1 MQALRLNEK
10 VAIVTGA
17 GSGIGRAIALGFA
30 EEGARVVL
38 VDRDEAGGAST
49 LGLVTAAG
57 GDAHLVVADVSRGAD
72 TERIVAETVRVFGR
86 LDALVNNAAVM
97 VSKAVPELSEEE
109 WDHVVGV
116 NLKGVFLCSKQAILC
131 FRRQGGGGTI
141 VNMAS
146 VNSFYAEAGIAA
158 YCAAKGGVQQLTRAM
173 AIDHSAEGIRVNCI
187 CPGWI
192 DTPMN
197 AGFFATPGARAFA
210 DKLHPIGRIGQP
222 AEIAAVATFLVSDAA
237 SFVTGAS
244 IVADGGFSAGLS
256 GQIGIKID

>member
-1 MQALRLNEK
+1 MRLQDK

-17 GSGIGRAIALGFA
+17 GSGIGRAIALRFGQ
-30 EEGARVVL
+30 EGAQVVL
-38 VDRDEAGGAST
+38 VDRDQAGGAET
-49 LGLVTAAG
+49 LSLIAAAG
-57 GDAHLVVADVSRGAD
+57 KDAHLVVADVSRGSDA
-72 TERIVAETVRVFGR
+72 ERLVDEAVRVFGK
-86 LDALVNNAAVM
+86 LDALINNAAVLIP
-97 VSKAVPELSEEE
+97 KAVPELSEDE
-109 WDHVVGV
+109 WDYVVGV

-146 VNSFYAEAGIAA
+146 VNSFYAEGGIAA

-173 AIDHSAEGIRVNCI
+173 AIDHSAEGIRINCI

-192 DTPMN
+192 DTPIN
-197 AGFFATPGARAFA
+197 AAYFADPAARAFA
-210 DKLHPIGRIGQP
+210 DKLHAIGRIGQP
-222 AEIAAVATFLVSDAA
+222 AEVAAVAAFLVSDDA

-256 GQIGIKID
+256 KQIGIV

>member
-1 MQALRLNEK
+1 MRLKDK

-17 GSGIGRAIALGFA
+17 GSGIGRATALGFA
-30 EEGARVVL
+30 AEGARVVL
-38 VDRDEAGGAST
+38 VDRNEAGGAAT
-49 LGLVTAAG
+49 LGLVAGAG
-57 GDAHLVVADVSRGAD
+57 GEAHLVVADVSRGAD
-72 TERIVAETVRVFGR
+72 AERIVAETVRVYGR

-97 VSKAVPELSEEE
+97 VPKAVPELSEEE
-109 WDHVVGV
+109 WDSVLGV

-158 YCAAKGGVQQLTRAM
+158 YCASKGGVQQLTRAM
-173 AIDHSAEGIRVNCI
+173 AIDHSAEGIRINCI

-192 DTPMN
+192 DTPIN
-197 AGFFATPGARAFA
+197 AGYFADPAARAFA
-210 DKLHPIGRIGQP
+210 DKLHAIGRIGQP

-256 GQIGIKID
+256 KQIGIV

>member
-1 MQALRLNEK
+1 
-10 VAIVTGA
+10 
-17 GSGIGRAIALGFA
+17 
-30 EEGARVVL
+30 
-38 VDRDEAGGAST
+38 
-49 LGLVTAAG
+49 
-57 GDAHLVVADVSRGAD
+57 
-72 TERIVAETVRVFGR
+72 
-86 LDALVNNAAVM
+86 
-97 VSKAVPELSEEE
+97 
-109 WDHVVGV
+109 
-116 NLKGVFLCSKQAILC
+116 
-131 FRRQGGGGTI
+131 
-141 VNMAS
+141 
-146 VNSFYAEAGIAA
+146 
-158 YCAAKGGVQQLTRAM
+158 M

-222 AEIAAVATFLVSDAA
+222 AEVAAVATFLVSDAA